1 MKTVHLIETFDD
13 VCHAF
18 RQSRSA
24 HDAVPM
30 IEEDAVPMIE
40 EDAVLHVEFG
50 EIILKKTEK
59 FVIGESIKENGKEFL
74 LFLMT
79 TGQEI
84 PSSRLV
90 IDQNFIS

>member
-30 IEEDAVPMIE
+30 IEEH
-40 EDAVLHVEFG
+40 AVLYVEFG

-59 FVIGESIKENGKEFL
+59 FVIGESIKEKGKEFL
-74 LFLMT
+74 VFLMT

-84 PSSRLV
+84 PASRLV
-90 IDQNFIS
+90 IDQNFVS